1 MPSPLETPTAMSYRS
16 FIIPAEEQSREF
28 DAKLLLACVAAER
41 GFPAIVGARRDIHL
55 KVTRLPRGIYYAKSF
70 RSLSD
75 TIFGILRDLG
85 FEIVACDEEALL
97 RYPDHLYF
105 ERRVSPVAFPM
116 ISNLFAWGPDN
127 EALFRRC
134 PAYAGAPIHVTG
146 NPRVDLLRP
155 ELRGYFAPE
164 ANALRER
171 FGDYFL
177 INTNFG
183 TINHRVPSLSWLE
196 MIEEAEDGG
205 ADAEDLQVA
214 TTHHRLA
221 LFEHFKELL
230 PQLSRAFPEHSIVLR
245 PHPLENHTPWEE
257 AARGCENVHVVFEG
271 TVIPWLLAA
280 DAVIQNN
287 CTTAVEAYLLQRPV
301 VSFLPITSERLDS
314 PITNA
319 MSHPAH
325 SCDEL
330 ISILGEIAA
339 GKRGVREGSEQRAL
353 IDHHIAAM
361 DGPLASDRIVDA
373 LESVERGGVRPVRV
387 GWSRYA
393 RAWSHANLRR
403 AEKFVRSQIPADKN
417 NAAYQEQRFPRL
429 PLKVVRARADRLAA
443 LLGRFEKLEVAE
455 RYSNIFEIRPG

>member
-1 MPSPLETPTAMSYRS
+1 MTYRS

-55 KVTRLPRGIYYAKSF
+55 KITKLPRGIYYAKSF

-75 TIFGILRDLG
+75 VMFRILRDLG

-105 ERRVSPVAFPM
+105 ERRVSPVAYPM

-127 EALFRRC
+127 EALFGRC
-134 PAYAGAPIHVTG
+134 PGYADAPIHVTG

-155 ELRGYFAPE
+155 ELRGYFAPD
-164 ANALRER
+164 AKALRKR
-171 FGDYFL
+171 FGRFIL

-183 TINHRVPSLSWLE
+183 TINHRVPNLSWLKL
-196 MIEEAEDGG
+196 IDEAEDGG
-205 ADAEDLQVA
+205 PDSDDLQVA
-214 TTHHRLA
+214 TTHHRLV
-221 LFEHFKELL
+221 LFDHFKKLL
-230 PQLSRAFPEHSIVLR
+230 PELARAFPDHSIVLR
-245 PHPLENHTPWEE
+245 PHPLENRAPWQE
-257 AARGCENVHVVFEG
+257 AAGDTENVHVVFEG

-287 CTTAVEAYLLQRPV
+287 CTTAVESYLLERPV
-301 VSFLPITSERLDS
+301 ISFLPVASERLDS

-330 ISILGEIAA
+330 ISILREITAGE
-339 GKRGVREGSEQRAL
+339 RGVREGSEQRAL
-353 IDHHIAAM
+353 IRHHIAAM
-361 DGPLASDRIVDA
+361 DGRLASDRIVDA
-373 LESVERGGVRPVRV
+373 LESVELSDARPAHRGPVRFT
-387 GWSRYA
+387 
-393 RAWSHANLRR
+393 RAWAHANLRS
-403 AEKFVRSQIPADKN
+403 AEKFVRSLIPGNKN

-429 PLKVVRARADRLAA
+429 SLETVRARVDRFAELLA
-443 LLGRFEKLEVAE
+443 RFEKLEVSE
-455 RYSNIFEIRPG
+455 RDPNIFEIRPT

>member
-1 MPSPLETPTAMSYRS
+1 MPYRS

-28 DAKLLLACVAAER
+28 DAKLLLACIAAER

-55 KVTRLPRGIYYAKSF
+55 KITQLPRGIYYAKSF

-75 TIFGILRDLG
+75 LMFGILRDLG

-105 ERRVSPVAFPM
+105 ERRVSPIAFPM

-127 EALFRRC
+127 EGLFRRC

-155 ELRGYFAPE
+155 EVRGYFAPE
-164 ANALRER
+164 ADALRER
-171 FGDYFL
+171 FGHYFL

-183 TINHRVPSLSWLE
+183 TINHRVPNLSWLN
-196 MIEEAEDGG
+196 MIDEAEDGG

-214 TTHHRLA
+214 TTHHRLK
-221 LFEHFKELL
+221 LFEHFKKLL
-230 PQLSRAFPEHSIVLR
+230 PELAHAFPEHSIVLR
-245 PHPLENHTPWEE
+245 PHPLENQDPWKE
-257 AARGCENVHVVFEG
+257 AAAGCENVHVVFEG

-287 CTTAVEAYLLQRPV
+287 CTTAVESYLLERPV
-301 VSFLPITSERLDS
+301 ISFLPIISERLDS

-325 SCDEL
+325 SCEEL
-330 ISILGEIAA
+330 ISILREVAA
-339 GKRGVREGSEQRAL
+339 GERGAREGAEQRAL

-361 DGPLASDRIVDA
+361 DGPLASDRIVDV
-373 LESVERGGVRPVRV
+373 LESIERSNERPERR
-387 GWSRYA
+387 GSTHYA

-403 AEKFVRSQIPADKN
+403 AEKFVRSQIPNDKN

-429 PLKVVRARADRLAA
+429 PLAEVRARADRFAE

-455 RYSNIFEIRPG
+455 LHRNIFEVRSV

>member
-1 MPSPLETPTAMSYRS
+1 MPYRS

-55 KVTRLPRGIYYAKSF
+55 KIAQLPRGIYYAKSF

-75 TIFGILRDLG
+75 VMFGILRDLG

-134 PAYAGAPIHVTG
+134 PSYAGASIHVTG

-155 ELRGYFAPE
+155 ELRRYFAPE
-164 ANALRER
+164 AEALRER
-171 FGDYFL
+171 FGNFFL

-183 TINHRVPSLSWLE
+183 TINHRVPNLSWLKFIDE
-196 MIEEAEDGG
+196 TEDGG
-205 ADAEDLQVA
+205 ADSEDLQVA

-221 LFEHFKELL
+221 LFEHFKKLL
-230 PQLSRAFPEHSIVLR
+230 PRLAHAFPDHTIVLR
-245 PHPLENHTPWEE
+245 PHPLENHAPWKEI
-257 AARGCENVHVVFEG
+257 AQGCDNVQVVFEG
-271 TVIPWLLAA
+271 TAIPWLLAA
-280 DAVIQNN
+280 EAVIQNN
-287 CTTAVEAYLLQRPV
+287 CTTAVESYLLQRPV
-301 VSFLPITSERLDS
+301 ISFLPIPSERLDS

-330 ISILGEIAA
+330 ISILREIIE
-339 GKRGVREGSEQRAL
+339 GQRGVREGAEQRAL
-353 IDHHIAAM
+353 IDHHIVAM
-361 DGPLASDRIVDA
+361 DGPLASDRIIDA
-373 LESVERGGVRPVRV
+373 LENVELGSTRPAPQGRI
-387 GWSRYA
+387 RYV
-393 RAWSHANLRR
+393 RAWSHANLRS
-403 AEKFVRSQIPADKN
+403 AEKFVRSQIPGDKN
-417 NAAYQEQRFPRL
+417 NFAYQEQRFPTL
-429 PLKVVRARADRLAA
+429 PLEAVRARADRFAE
-443 LLGRFEKLEVAE
+443 LLGRFKKLEVAE
-455 RYSNIFEIRPG
+455 LHRNIFEIRSA

>member
-1 MPSPLETPTAMSYRS
+1 MPYRS

-41 GFPAIVGARRDIHL
+41 NFPAIVGARRDIHL
-55 KVTRLPRGIYYAKSF
+55 KITQLPRGIYYAKSF

-75 TIFGILRDLG
+75 TMFGILRDLG

-134 PAYAGAPIHVTG
+134 PGYAGAPIHVTG

-155 ELRGYFAPE
+155 EVRGYFAPE
-164 ANALRER
+164 AEALRER
-171 FGDYFL
+171 FGSYFL

-183 TINHRVPSLSWLE
+183 TINHRVPNLSWLD
-196 MIEEAEDGG
+196 MINEAEDGG
-205 ADAEDLQVA
+205 ADSEDLQVA

-221 LFEHFKELL
+221 LFEHFKKLL
-230 PQLSRAFPEHSIVLR
+230 PRLARAFPERSIVLR
-245 PHPLENHTPWEE
+245 PHPLENYAPWNE
-257 AARGCENVHVVFEG
+257 AAQGCDNVHVVFEG

-287 CTTAVEAYLLQRPV
+287 CTTAVESYLLQRPV
-301 VSFLPITSERLDS
+301 ISFLPITSERLDS

-330 ISILGEIAA
+330 ISILREIAT
-339 GKRGVREGSEQRAL
+339 GERGGREGSEQRAL
-353 IDHHIAAM
+353 IDYHIAAM

-373 LESVERGGVRPVRV
+373 LESVERGDVRPAHR
-387 GWSRYA
+387 GWIRYA

-417 NAAYQEQRFPRL
+417 NPAYQEQRFPKI
-429 PLKVVRARADRLAA
+429 PLEVVRARVDRFAE

-455 RYSNIFEIRPG
+455 LHSNIFEVRSG

>member
-1 MPSPLETPTAMSYRS
+1 MSYRS
-16 FIIPAEEQSREF
+16 LIIPAEEQSREF

-41 GFPAIVGARRDIHL
+41 SFPAIVGARRDIHL
-55 KVTRLPRGIYYAKSF
+55 KITRLPRGIYYAKSF

-75 TIFGILRDLG
+75 VMFGILRDLG

-164 ANALRER
+164 AAALRER
-171 FGDYFL
+171 FGDFFL

-183 TINHRVPSLSWLE
+183 TINHRVPNLSWLSL
-196 MIEEAEDGG
+196 IDEAEDGG
-205 ADAEDLQVA
+205 GDSENRRVA

-221 LFEHFKELL
+221 LFEHFKKLIPRL
-230 PQLSRAFPEHSIVLR
+230 ARAFPEHSIVLR
-245 PHPLENHTPWEE
+245 PHPLENHAPWKE
-257 AARGCENVHVVFEG
+257 AARGSDNVHVVFEG

-280 DAVIQNN
+280 EAVIQNN
-287 CTTAVEAYLLQRPV
+287 CTTAIESYLLQRPV
-301 VSFLPITSERLDS
+301 ISFLPITSEKLDS
-314 PITNA
+314 PLTNA

-330 ISILGEIAA
+330 ISIVREISAGE
-339 GKRGVREGSEQRAL
+339 RGVREGSEQRAL
-353 IDHHIAAM
+353 IHHHIAAT

-373 LESVERGGVRPVRV
+373 LESIEPGRARPARQ
-387 GWSRYA
+387 GRTRYA

-403 AEKFVRSQIPADKN
+403 AEKFVRSLIPADKN
-417 NAAYQEQRFPRL
+417 NTAYQEQRFPKL
-429 PLKVVRARADRLAA
+429 SLDTVRARADRFAK

-455 RYSNIFEIRPG
+455 LHSNIFEIRPG